1 MERCL
6 LVLGSVESNQRVSS
20 DGLREDWQ
28 DNIHNYKCQDPC
40 AGLSCPGNAP
50 CVVEGHKPVCKF
62 CPPGFIADP
71 NYGCLEGTQSVL
83 KPMLKNPNIKK
94 KEEELTN

>member
-28 DNIHNYKCQDPC
+28 DNIHNYKCQDPSEIISTSSGDC
-40 AGLSCPGNAP
+40 WQYTNLDKAIELIFRMYGLHEVA
-50 CVVEGHKPVCKF
+50 K
-62 CPPGFIADP
+62 
-71 NYGCLEGTQSVL
+71 
-83 KPMLKNPNIKK
+83 
-94 KEEELTN
+94 